1 MVIKKN
7 ESAINSQLNED
18 SDRDGVTDGDEK
30 LRYSDPMR
38 RDSDRDGVLDSEEI
52 KDGTNPRSASNN
64 QNTISAQREKLR
76 EHYFSDAKKVMGWEN
91 CPDVNYDDLYNI
103 VDGNGLIGVEL
114 DKLIVEHNLLNQVT
128 KSAIAEKLTQSVILQ
143 RLVED
148 KEINSQQLE
157 AYIGEVYEDRVS
169 FIQQK
174 YSLKKEIKEKEIS
187 KDTQES
193 PEIEF

>member
-1 MVIKKN
+1 MIPKKN
-7 ESAINSQLNED
+7 EPVIDPQLNQD

-38 RDSDRDGVLDSEEI
+38 RDSDRDGVLDGEEI
-52 KDGTNPRSASNN
+52 KDGTNPRGASSNSY
-64 QNTISAQREKLR
+64 TINAQREALR
-76 EHYFSDAKKVMGWEN
+76 KQYFNEAKEVMGWQN

-143 RLVED
+143 RLIED

-157 AYIGEVYEDRVS
+157 AYISEVYEDRMT
-169 FIQQK
+169 FLQQK
-174 YSLKKEIKEKEIS
+174 FAIKKEVKEKEINNE
-187 KDTQES
+187 DREL
-193 PEIEF
+193 EF